1 MSFSSLYGKE
11 RFFFNRKPFP
21 ELKIVGD
28 VLNQCS
34 FHRAL
39 WDGKGQQ
46 RLFKES
52 SRVLLKS
59 DRQCGGHGTQPE
71 LCREPLS
78 KEKKKKKKMP
88 HWVVVVGTHAC
99 SPNPWEMRG
108 TMSSWATQQVG
119 GHLGHKSLKQS
130 RK

>member
-1 MSFSSLYGKE
+1 MIAKTSENVNVNGSFFFFVRGQSGKSMSFSSLYGKE

-21 ELKIVGD
+21 ELKMVGD

-78 KEKKKKKKMP
+78 KEKKKKKKDATL
-88 HWVVVVGTHAC
+88 G
-99 SPNPWEMRG
+99 
-108 TMSSWATQQVG
+108 SSGWYTC
-119 GHLGHKSLKQS
+119 L
-130 RK
+130 